1 MKLGLSAIFVVLVL
15 GAIEARGAE
24 KKISVLIVD
33 GMNNHDWPRATGIL
47 RSIYEASGRFR
58 VDVSTTPPTPPTS
71 QPADAWNAWRPDFSK
86 YDVVVSNFNGGYN
99 PAKGAVHWPRDVEI
113 ALENYVKNGG
123 GGGGVHAAT
132 NSLPGWP

>member
-1 MKLGLSAIFVVLVL
+1 MRFGLSAIFVVLVL

-33 GMNNHDWPRATGIL
+33 GMNNHDWPRATTIL

-58 VDVSTTPPTPPTS
+58 VDVSTTPPTS

-86 YDVVVSNFNGGYN
+86 YDVVVSNFNGGGET
-99 PAKGAVHWPRDVEI
+99 AQGAPWWAASAGDT
-113 ALENYVKNGG
+113 LGG
-123 GGGGVHAAT
+123 K
-132 NSLPGWP
+132 